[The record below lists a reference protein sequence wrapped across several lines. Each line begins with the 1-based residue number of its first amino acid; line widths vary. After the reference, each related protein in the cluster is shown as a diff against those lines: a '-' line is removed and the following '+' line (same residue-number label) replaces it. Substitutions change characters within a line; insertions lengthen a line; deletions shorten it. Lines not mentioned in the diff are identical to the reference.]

1 MTPATVDDL
10 LALLERGRSVF
21 DEPDVDVLAHSLQCA
36 AILEREHPA
45 DAELVA
51 AGLLHDVADAHTPGD
66 HADHARRGAAIVEP
80 VLGTRVAHLVAAHVD
95 AKRYLVATDPSY
107 AVVLSGRS
115 TETLVRQG
123 GAMTAGEAAR
133 FERDPDLGAILALRR
148 ADERA
153 KDPRADVPA
162 LDSWRC
168 LLETLWERTRT

>member
-1 MTPATVDDL
+1 MTPATVGDL
-10 LALLERGRSVF
+10 VALLERGRRVF

-36 AILEREHPA
+36 AILAREHPG

-51 AGLLHDVADAHTPGD
+51 AGLFHDVADAHTPGD
-66 HADHARRGAAIVEP
+66 HADHARRGGALVEP

-107 AVVLSGRS
+107 AGVLSGRS
-115 TETLVRQG
+115 TETLARQG
-123 GAMTAGEAAR
+123 GGMSAGDVAR

-162 LDSWRC
+162 LDAWWG
-168 LLETLWERTRT
+168 LLETLWERTRA